1 MPQCAS
7 ELILEQNTKALAI
20 DEQKSSVRA
29 AKKMQNGIINFNS
42 LLIVIMLQ
50 IVYENFLDNN
60 FVCNIHISGVG
71 RHVHIYLMSDSY
83 SMYK

>member
-20 DEQKSSVRA
+20 DEQKPSVRA
-29 AKKMQNGIINFNS
+29 AKKMQNGI
-42 LLIVIMLQ
+42 IVIMLQ
-50 IVYENFLDNN
+50 IVYENFLDKS

-71 RHVHIYLMSDSY
+71 RHVHIYLMSGNY